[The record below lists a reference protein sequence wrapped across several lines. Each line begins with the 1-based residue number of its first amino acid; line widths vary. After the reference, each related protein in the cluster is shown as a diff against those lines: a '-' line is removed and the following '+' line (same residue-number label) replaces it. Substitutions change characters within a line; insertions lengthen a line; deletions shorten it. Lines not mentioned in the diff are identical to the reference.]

1 MNNEKPKNDEEPKFE
16 EGYQTKVTVNKFKE
30 EMKDYIQ
37 ELPRPKL
44 VRLWNFIVDTAPQTA
59 LKALLD
65 EKLDSEKGTE

>member
-1 MNNEKPKNDEEPKFE
+1 MNIEKPKNSEEFE

-44 VRLWNFIVDTAPQTA
+44 VRLWNFIVDTSPQTA
-59 LKALLD
+59 LKAF
-65 EKLDSEKGTE
+65 TE